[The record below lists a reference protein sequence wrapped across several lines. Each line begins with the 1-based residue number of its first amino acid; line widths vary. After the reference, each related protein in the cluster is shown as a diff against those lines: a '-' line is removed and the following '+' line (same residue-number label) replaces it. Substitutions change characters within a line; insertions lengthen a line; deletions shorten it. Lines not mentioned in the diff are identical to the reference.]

1 MNDKLLKYYIET
13 WGCQMN
19 EEDSEKLSGMLKR
32 IGYTRTENKEEAGI
46 ILFNT
51 CCVRENAENK
61 VFGNLGALK
70 KLKKKNPDLIIG
82 ICGCMMQQEGM
93 ADRILKEFPYV
104 NIVFGKFL
112 NSILYRLDVI
122 GEYIKSSID
131 GVDINSILGGD
142 FDWRA
147 IDIIFTRN
155 IPSNDTDI
163 ASMVNTLKDIVSEI
177 MCKHK
182 IYSDDSLMYFLTHG
196 KTLLQTSH
204 LPVTVCLKASVKAEA
219 PYLPSKASD

>member
-32 IGYTRTENKEEAGI
+32 IGYTRTEDKEEAGI

-104 NIVFGKFL
+104 NIIFGTHNAYKFPEYL
-112 NSILYRLDVI
+112 NRVRTE
-122 GEYIKSSID
+122 GVQIKE
-131 GVDINSILGGD
+131 
-142 FDWRA
+142 
-147 IDIIFTRN
+147 IFNKERKL
-155 IPSNDTDI
+155 
-163 ASMVNTLKDIVSEI
+163 LKD
-177 MCKHK
+177 
-182 IYSDDSLMYFLTHG
+182 F
-196 KTLLQTSH
+196 Q
-204 LPVTVCLKASVKAEA
+204 
-219 PYLPSKASD
+219 